1 MGTEALEL
9 RTTAMLRALEQAREA
24 VPAVAELDE
33 TLGERFTPRFNQ
45 LAGEVHDGLTNGHD
59 REAALKKGEDLVAET
74 LAFLGGAA
82 ARKFRLDRGV
92 TSLADAWLDQ
102 LSTAATL
109 ATVGVVIPASTEFTG
124 MLTHVVRLR
133 LPSDGI
139 WSLPVAVHEYGHFVA
154 SVLTVRDT
162 REAVTASFVPVE
174 ELAHGSATRKE
185 LPRLYW
191 HGHELFADA
200 LAAAVAGPAYT
211 RYCIDYRFAPAGA
224 QTATATHPEPARR
237 IRIQL
242 AVLEK
247 LARHD
252 ASGAYLQ
259 GEADAIRATWSAAL
273 DGAGVPVDP
282 EPDADLDPL
291 EERLM
296 AILDEPK
303 LAAIRYVDQL
313 GAEDLANRLMDDDA
327 TAASVPIA
335 LNAAWVRRRKL
346 KHPDTAQ
353 LDAIAAACERL
364 VREVLGR
371 G

>member
-9 RTTAMLRALEQAREA
+9 RTTAMLQALEQAREA

-33 TLGERFTPRFNQ
+33 TLGGRFTPRFNQ
-45 LAGEVHDGLTNGHD
+45 LAGEVQDGLNNGGD

-82 ARKFRLDRGV
+82 ARKFKLDRGV

-102 LSTAATL
+102 LSETATL
-109 ATVGVVIPASTEFTG
+109 AKVGVVIPASTEFTG

-174 ELAHGSATRKE
+174 ELAHGSATKKE

-200 LAAAVAGPAYT
+200 LAAAVVGPAYT
-211 RYCIDYRFAPAGA
+211 RYCIHYRFEPADA
-224 QTATATHPEPARR
+224 QTATATHPEPVRR

-247 LARHD
+247 NAPRD
-252 ASGAYLQ
+252 PSPYLR
-259 GEADAIRATWSAAL
+259 GEADAIRMAWAAAL
-273 DGAGVPVDP
+273 DAAGVAVDP
-282 EPDADLDPL
+282 DEDAELDAL
-291 EERLM
+291 EARLI

-303 LAAIRYVDQL
+303 LAAIRYVQQL
-313 GAEDLANRLMDDDA
+313 DAEDLANSLLDEEA
-327 TAASVPIA
+327 SAASVPIA
-335 LNAAWVRRRKL
+335 LNAAWARRRKL
-346 KHPDTAQ
+346 KNPDAKQ
-353 LDAIAAACERL
+353 LDAIAVACERL
-364 VREVLGR
+364 VREALGC